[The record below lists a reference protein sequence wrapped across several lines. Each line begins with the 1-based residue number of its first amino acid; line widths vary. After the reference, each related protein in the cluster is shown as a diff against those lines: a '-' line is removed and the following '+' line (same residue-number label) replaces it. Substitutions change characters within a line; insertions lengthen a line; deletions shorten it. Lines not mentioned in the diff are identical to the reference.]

1 MPPRPFFCLR
11 AVHHVQL
18 PRRKAHSSHS
28 SPPGLTHVPTSAPF
42 ARVENSS
49 CPPRCR
55 QYVEAG
61 FAMPTRGGS
70 ASSAGGGVFGA
81 IAGGGAGT
89 GRATGA
95 GGNVVTGADGKGAGA
110 GWMVVRGGCH
120 GGIGDEQAA
129 NPIASTQTTAAA
141 AWRPWPASLARQTA
155 RFMRF
160 LPGGLV
166 ERTQQACLPRLG

>member
-11 AVHHVQL
+11 AAHQVQL

-28 SPPGLTHVPTSAPF
+28 SPPGLTHVPTSAPL

-55 QYVEAG
+55 QYVDAG
-61 FAMPTRGGS
+61 FAIPARGGS
-70 ASSAGGGVFGA
+70 ASMAGGGALGA
-81 IAGGGAGT
+81 IAGGACT
-89 GRATGA
+89 GRTD
-95 GGNVVTGADGKGAGA
+95 GGGGSVVTGADGEGA

-129 NPIASTQTTAAA
+129 NPIASTQITAAA
-141 AWRPWPASLARQTA
+141 ARRPWPASLARQTA

-166 ERTQQACLPRLG
+166 KRTQQACLPRLG